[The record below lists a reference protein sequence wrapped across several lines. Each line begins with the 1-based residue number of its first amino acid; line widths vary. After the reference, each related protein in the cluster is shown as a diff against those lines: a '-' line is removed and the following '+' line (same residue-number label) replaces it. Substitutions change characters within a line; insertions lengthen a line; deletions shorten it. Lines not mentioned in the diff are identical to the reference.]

1 MTALEQAFEFMETQQ
16 RRVHVAGAR
25 GGASAISDP
34 RDEDEVDV
42 GGTDS
47 DDSDGEGLTGRR
59 ATAGD
64 VDTDT
69 ATATATASA
78 DGGAAVDSDLS
89 DTEFETFG
97 PELSDDSE
105 DSDSDSQGS
114 QGSQGSSHPHV
125 DDQATTTAARATTSL
140 AVAPAV
146 VQGPQTPIVPA
157 TTVEPPLQRA
167 AGFGAKARASVLV
180 VTTEAADDLDAQL
193 RSLFTH
199 EVRNF
204 LSKR

>member
-64 VDTDT
+64 MGTNT

-114 QGSQGSSHPHV
+114 QGSSHPHV
-125 DDQATTTAARATTSL
+125 DGQATTTTARAPTSL

-199 EVRNF
+199 EVRT
-204 LSKR
+204 LCSQS